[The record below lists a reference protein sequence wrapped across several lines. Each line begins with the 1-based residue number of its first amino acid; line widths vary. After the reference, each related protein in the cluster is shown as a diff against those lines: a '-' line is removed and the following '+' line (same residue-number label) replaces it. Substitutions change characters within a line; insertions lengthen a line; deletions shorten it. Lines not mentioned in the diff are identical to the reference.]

1 MTKIIGIN
9 IVIPAKYHFHE
20 VLFLRKK
27 KQKDNWISLMSKK
40 ALLLVNLELSPLC
53 KENYLYYQFRFATC
67 DEGSTHNN
75 TLKIPLLFC
84 KTMLTVIIMK
94 GLRQKYP
101 QTDILGVFSF
111 ALKSDWFLNV
121 TQDYKENDCA
131 IVSLPCLLR
140 LR

>member
-1 MTKIIGIN
+1 
-9 IVIPAKYHFHE
+9 
-20 VLFLRKK
+20 
-27 KQKDNWISLMSKK
+27 MSRK

-53 KENYLYYQFRFATC
+53 KENYFYYQFRFSTC

-75 TLKIPLLFC
+75 TLKIPLVSG
-84 KTMLTVIIMK
+84 KNMLTMTITK
-94 GLRQKYP
+94 GLRQKCP

-111 ALKSDWFLNV
+111 ALKSDWFLHV

-131 IVSLPCLLR
+131 IFSLPCLLR